1 MRRPLSPAGADAV
14 RELKYFLMKPMRDR
28 YRRARSLWT
37 SLYPPTLRRLACRRS
52 PNSTRKPNM
61 ASCTS
66 DNQSRTPLKLA
77 EFAAAREIIMSRVLT
92 IEDDEITANEIV
104 GELKSRGFT
113 VDWVAN
119 GRDGMAR
126 AMSDEYDVIT
136 LDRMLPGVD
145 GLTILTT
152 MRSIGIQTPVLML
165 SALGDVDERVRGLR
179 AGGDDYLTKPFDPE
193 EMTARLEV
201 LLRRSQTPTTQFET
215 TLRVGPLELDL
226 ISRKVQRDGEEIV
239 LLPTEY
245 RVLEFMMRHAGQ
257 TITRTMLFEAVWGY
271 HFDPG
276 TNLIDVH
283 MGRLRKKI
291 DPPGVKQM
299 IQTVR
304 GSGYILA

>member
-1 MRRPLSPAGADAV
+1 M
-14 RELKYFLMKPMRDR
+14 
-28 YRRARSLWT
+28 
-37 SLYPPTLRRLACRRS
+37 
-52 PNSTRKPNM
+52 
-61 ASCTS
+61 
-66 DNQSRTPLKLA
+66 
-77 EFAAAREIIMSRVLT
+77 RVLT
-92 IEDDEITANEIV
+92 VEDDAVTANEIV
-104 GELKSRGFT
+104 SELTQRGFAVEW
-113 VDWVAN
+113 VDN

-126 AMSDEYDVIT
+126 AMSDEYDAIT

-145 GLTILTT
+145 GLSILTA
-152 MRSIGIQTPVLML
+152 MRTIGIQTPVLML

-193 EMTARLEV
+193 ELTARLEV
-201 LLRRSQTPTTQFET
+201 LLRRRQAASVARET
-215 TLRVGPLELDL
+215 ALRVGPLELDL
-226 ISRKVQRDGEEIV
+226 ISRKVRRDGEEVV

-245 RVLEFMMRHAGQ
+245 RVLEFMMRHAGK

-291 DPPGVKQM
+291 DPPGVPPL

-304 GSGYILA
+304 GSGYILG

>member
-1 MRRPLSPAGADAV
+1 
-14 RELKYFLMKPMRDR
+14 
-28 YRRARSLWT
+28 
-37 SLYPPTLRRLACRRS
+37 
-52 PNSTRKPNM
+52 
-61 ASCTS
+61 
-66 DNQSRTPLKLA
+66 
-77 EFAAAREIIMSRVLT
+77 MSRVLT
-92 IEDDEITANEIV
+92 IEDDEITAHDIL
-104 GELKSRGFT
+104 GALRTRGFA
-113 VDWVAN
+113 VDWVDN

-126 AMSDEYDVIT
+126 ALTDEYDVVT

-145 GLTILTT
+145 GLAILTA
-152 MRSIGIQTPVLML
+152 MRSVGIQTPVLML

-201 LLRRSQTPTTQFET
+201 LLRRRQSSTMQFDT

-226 ISRKVQRDGEEIV
+226 ITRKARRNDEEIA

-291 DPPGVKQM
+291 DPPGATQL
-299 IQTVR
+299 IHTVR
-304 GSGYILA
+304 GAGYILNAI